1 MEVRPIAAASD
12 SEVSDAFL
20 APLHMDAAPD
30 YVPAPASGMEQA
42 INGQGYQGVEALVLG
57 REMVMGRFADSH
69 KQAPQ
74 QKTINKGARRR
85 KRIYLTMMALFL
97 VWAGST
103 LFSLNDRI
111 YNQNEKLAERQKE
124 YTAVNQSLAELQHEV
139 ERLEDPE
146 YIGQIARRKFG
157 LYLPNETPII
167 QPQDSVK
174 EP

>member
-1 MEVRPIAAASD
+1 
-12 SEVSDAFL
+12 
-20 APLHMDAAPD
+20 
-30 YVPAPASGMEQA
+30 
-42 INGQGYQGVEALVLG
+42 
-57 REMVMGRFADSH
+57 MGRFADSH